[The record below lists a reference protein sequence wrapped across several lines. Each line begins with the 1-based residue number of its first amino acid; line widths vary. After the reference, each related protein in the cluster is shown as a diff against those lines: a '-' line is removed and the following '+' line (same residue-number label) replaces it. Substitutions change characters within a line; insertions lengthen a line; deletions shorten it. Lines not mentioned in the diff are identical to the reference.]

1 MVVWSYPD
9 NSKLGSNVGPS
20 RHPEPP
26 RRAAV
31 QGDVA
36 RRHGCSNTRAIGVG
50 TLFTAHRATSPLSC
64 HSLCVAFEF
73 DLGMN
78 FTVMLKL
85 YLKSTL
91 KLLDSFQNKQPLQF
105 QFQRLELA
113 VLPCRFRAGGAGTLK
128 RGLLRPTVPSPSHAW
143 RGKQGRDCITG
154 FGFSPCAC
162 VARRTSSEIR
172 ISPDSRISPFH
183 PCLTLNAKFSRVF
196 RKTFYYAT

>member
-1 MVVWSYPD
+1 M
-9 NSKLGSNVGPS
+9 
-20 RHPEPP
+20 
-26 RRAAV
+26 
-31 QGDVA
+31 
-36 RRHGCSNTRAIGVG
+36 
-50 TLFTAHRATSPLSC
+50 
-64 HSLCVAFEF
+64 AFEF

-128 RGLLRPTVPSPSHAW
+128 RGLLRPTVPVPVSHLPPMLGEESKAER
-143 RGKQGRDCITG
+143 RGCITG